1 MSSLCLDNI
10 GNRVGSLAIPI
21 DTVLQGTAKAWLN
34 MNGTGTIAIRDS
46 FNVSSITDNG
56 TGDYTMTFA
65 AAQPNANYGFQQT
78 VGDATTQLVP
88 AFISGSGIQTTTAF
102 RSQSRYISSLA
113 GSAITQDCSYFQASI
128 HGDPV

>member
-1 MSSLCLDNI
+1 MSNLRLDNI

-88 AFISGSGIQTTTAF
+88 AFIGGSGIQTTTAF

-113 GSAITQDCSYFQASI
+113 GSATTQDCSYFQASI